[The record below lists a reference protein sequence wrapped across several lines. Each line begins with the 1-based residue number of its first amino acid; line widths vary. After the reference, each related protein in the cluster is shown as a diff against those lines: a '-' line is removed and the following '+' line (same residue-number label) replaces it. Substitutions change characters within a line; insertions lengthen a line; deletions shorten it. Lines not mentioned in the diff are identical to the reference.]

1 MNHDDALKRV
11 YEVLNRNPMARHP
24 HLVIDGFNLFPG
36 WKPDGKAYP
45 FDRDQ
50 RLVDLKAIDHRK
62 VAIAFDT
69 NVYKKYG
76 FGGKKLDDQQDYLA
90 TRHEGPL
97 IMPGQVLLEV
107 WNGLNDSKSFLQD
120 LADISKR
127 LEKLVGDAQAHGF
140 SSLDGVMDA
149 VESINRELA
158 DSDRPLVKHG
168 VRDFVKIFIE
178 NGYPKFVPR
187 EEFAAL
193 AAVRNSAKIPPG
205 FGDPDR
211 KNGDFFVWAD
221 FLYSLASVDLS
232 DVPAVIFVTNDRKK
246 NDWQIEGVPH
256 PFLVAEVAEI
266 CNLPFDLLDVDTFH
280 RVFPFE

>member
-1 MNHDDALKRV
+1 MQQDEALNRV
-11 YEVLNRNPMARHP
+11 YEVLNHNPISKHP
-24 HLVIDGFNLFPG
+24 KLIIDGLNLFPG
-36 WKPDGKAYP
+36 WTSDGKAYP

-50 RLVDLKAIDHRK
+50 RLVDLEVIDHRK

-90 TRHEGPL
+90 TRHQGPL
-97 IMPGQVLLEV
+97 LMPGQVLLEV

-127 LEKLVGDAQAHGF
+127 LERLVRDAQAHGF

-149 VESINRELA
+149 VESINRELE

-168 VRDFVKIFIE
+168 VRDFVKIFLAKSD
-178 NGYPKFVPR
+178 PKFVPR

-193 AAVRNSAKIPPG
+193 ASVRNSAKSPPG

-221 FLYSLASVDLS
+221 FLYALASADLS

-246 NDWQIEGVPH
+246 NDWQLEGVPH
-256 PFLVAEVAEI
+256 PFLVAEVAEL
-266 CNLPFDLLDVDTFH
+266 CNKPFDLLDVDTFN
-280 RVFPFE
+280 RTFPFE